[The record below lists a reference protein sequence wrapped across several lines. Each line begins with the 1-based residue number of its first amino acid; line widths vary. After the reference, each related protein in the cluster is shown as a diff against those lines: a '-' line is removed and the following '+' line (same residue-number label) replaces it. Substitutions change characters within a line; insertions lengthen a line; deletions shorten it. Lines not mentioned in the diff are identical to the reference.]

1 MRYFLFITIL
11 LLAALGVF
19 LSSRNVKPTKINIS
33 HVESELLNKA
43 RIYLDSLPP
52 LKELSGDQV
61 ALNRIELGEKLFR
74 DTRLSENETKSC
86 NSCHVLENYG
96 VDNES
101 TSPGFRNVKGSRNTP
116 SVYNATFALAQ
127 FWDGRAADLKEQA
140 KSPIFD
146 KVEMGMPDEQT
157 LIARLAKDPDYEDMF
172 ASAFPDSDQAL
183 TLENL
188 TTAIEA
194 FEERLV
200 TYSRFDKY
208 LDGDINALTEKE
220 KRGLNS
226 FIDRG
231 CIPCHSGSATG
242 GNMYQAFPQVGQMSD
257 YTGKPNQDQG
267 RYDHTNMPGDKKLF
281 KVPSLRN
288 VARTAPYFHDGSVAD
303 LHQAVRIMA
312 KAQLNTD
319 LPEEEVEDIVAFL
332 HSLTGE
338 LPVFEAGMK

>member
-1 MRYFLFITIL
+1 MRKVLVFPIL
-11 LLAALGVF
+11 AIVVYGFFVNLKDSEKPVVC
-19 LSSRNVKPTKINIS
+19 SSETEV
-33 HVESELLNKA
+33 ELLNKA

-52 LKELSGDQV
+52 LKELSGNQV
-61 ALNRIELGEKLFR
+61 AMNRVHLGEKLFR
-74 DTRLSENETKSC
+74 DTRLSANETKSC

-96 VDNES
+96 VDNEP
-101 TSPGFRNVKGSRNTP
+101 TSPGFENVRGTRNTP
-116 SVYNATFALAQ
+116 SVYNAKFALAQ

-146 KVEMGMPDEQT
+146 KIEMGMPDEET
-157 LIARLAKDPDYEDMF
+157 LITRLEKDSDYKGLF
-172 ASAFPDSDQAL
+172 AAAFPESNRPL
-183 TLENL
+183 SVENITL
-188 TTAIEA
+188 AIEA

-208 LDGDINALTEKE
+208 LDGDLEALTEKE
-220 KRGLNS
+220 KRGLNA

-257 YTGKPNQDQG
+257 YTGTYNDDLG
-267 RYDHTNMPGDKKLF
+267 RFIHTNVPADKKLF

-303 LHQAVRIMA
+303 LHQAVKIMA

-319 LPEEEVEDIVAFL
+319 LPDEEIDDIVAFL
-332 HSLTGE
+332 HALTGE
-338 LPVFEAGMK
+338 LPVF

>member
-1 MRYFLFITIL
+1 MRKVLFFPIL
-11 LLAALGVF
+11 VLIVYVVF
-19 LSSRNVKPTKINIS
+19 VNFMDSRNQAIRLSEIET
-33 HVESELLNKA
+33 ELLNKA

-52 LKELSGDQV
+52 LQSLSGDQV
-61 ALNRIELGEKLFR
+61 AVSRVALGEKLFR
-74 DTRLSENETKSC
+74 DIRLSKNETKSC

-96 VDNES
+96 VDNEP
-101 TSPGFRNVKGSRNTP
+101 TSPGFRNVRGSRNTP

-127 FWDGRAADLKEQA
+127 FWDGRAANLKEQA

-146 KVEMGMPDEQT
+146 KVEMGMPNENT
-157 LIARLAKDPDYEDMF
+157 LIARLAKDPDYEEMF
-172 ASAFPDSDQAL
+172 TAAFPDSEQAL

-194 FEERLV
+194 FEQRLV
-200 TYSRFDKY
+200 TYSRFDNY

-257 YTGKPNQDQG
+257 YTGKPNQDLG
-267 RYDHTNMPGDKKLF
+267 RYDHTNLPGDKKLF

-303 LHQAVRIMA
+303 LPQAVKIMA

-332 HSLTGE
+332 HALTGE
-338 LPVFEAGMK
+338 LPIFESSLK